1 MFEMK
6 STYLNT
12 AYMGPTPLASK
23 AKIVERLNL
32 GLDPYNFESSEWF
45 SFTDRIRERIAKLL
59 GAAPV
64 EIAFSTAVSEL
75 VSHVGNGLN
84 LGPDDEIVLMEGE
97 YPSMVLPWMV
107 QSELRGF
114 KIRFLPHKTFL
125 NPSEYAKELGPKTRY
140 SACSHV
146 MFNTG
151 TRMPVAELGAECRKK
166 DILFLTDVSQSFGGM
181 TVAPEIVKNCDIIV
195 GVAYK
200 WLLGPYGSAWGYFS
214 ERAIQKIPRTH
225 ASWLNSMSS
234 VSRENL
240 LNYSTSTYPGARRFD
255 RGEAPSF
262 LITAGLEGALD
273 VLLEQG
279 LTNIEKKNRELT
291 DYFLSEL
298 PKSFKVAAPY
308 ELRSNIVC
316 VQPSGTN
323 ADTVKNAL
331 ATKNIVASLRE
342 GNLRFS
348 FHFFN
353 TKEQV
358 DQALNVLKKI

>member
-12 AYMGPTPLASK
+12 AYIGPTPLASK
-23 AKIVERLNL
+23 EKILERLNL
-32 GLDPYNFESSEWF
+32 GLDPSNFESNAWF
-45 SFTDRIRERIAKLL
+45 EFTDRIRERIAKLL
-59 GAAPV
+59 GTAPAD
-64 EIAFSTAVSEL
+64 IAFSTSVSEL

-84 LGPDDEIVLMEGE
+84 LGPNDEIVLMEGE

-125 NPSEYAKELGPKTRY
+125 NPAEYGKALGPKTRY
-140 SACSHV
+140 SACSYV

-151 TRMPVAELGAECRKK
+151 CRMPVAELGAECRKK
-166 DILFLTDVSQSFGGM
+166 DVIFLSDVSQAFGGM
-181 TVAPEIVKNCDIIV
+181 TVSPEIVRNCDILV

-214 ERAIQKIPRTH
+214 ERALQKVPRTH
-225 ASWLNSMSS
+225 ASWLNSLTSK
-234 VSRENL
+234 SRENL
-240 LNYSTSTYPGARRFD
+240 LNYSTATYPGARRFD

-273 VLLEQG
+273 VLTERG
-279 LTNIEKKNRELT
+279 LPTIETHNRAMT
-291 DYFLSEL
+291 DYFLAEL
-298 PKSFKVAAPY
+298 PKSFRPAAPY

-316 VQPSGTN
+316 ITPGE
-323 ADTVKNAL
+323 KNPQVLKDAL
-331 ATKNIVASLRE
+331 AAKNIVVSLRE

-353 TKEQV
+353 TRDQV
-358 DQALNVLKKI
+358 DQALQVLRTN